1 MSDTPSR
8 KSVGGIEISDA
19 ACALIVSEDGRYD
32 IMMTV
37 PDADDPDPPV
47 SQIELDF
54 FAICML
60 YNRQDDRLVKLID
73 EEIDCIRRFEKE
85 EDEAEKAARTESCP
99 AEREEKNAV
108 RILSEDTQ
116 DGI

>member
-32 IMMTV
+32 LMMTV
-37 PDADDPDPPV
+37 PDGDDPNPTV

-73 EEIDCIRRFEKE
+73 EEIDSIRRFEK
-85 EDEAEKAARTESCP
+85 DETEAANAEKAESTPALSDEKSQTES
-99 AEREEKNAV
+99 
-108 RILSEDTQ
+108 DTENP
-116 DGI
+116 D

>member
-1 MSDTPSR
+1 MSDTVSR

-32 IMMTV
+32 LMMTV
-37 PDADDPDPPV
+37 PDGDDPDPTV

-60 YNRQDDRLVKLID
+60 YNRQDDRLIKLLD
-73 EEIDCIRRFEKE
+73 EEIDSIRRFEKDDTE
-85 EDEAEKAARTESCP
+85 AAESDESSPQERQEKP
-99 AEREEKNAV
+99 ADRK
-108 RILSEDTQ
+108 
-116 DGI
+116 